1 MFKTINRSQITTFS
15 LMFGI
20 IFLLNLNYTILK
32 SVRKTLAIADLGG
45 DATSIPFFEL
55 FGVLPAAIAMTWIL
69 SKILKKYSMKKVF
82 LITLF
87 IFIFF
92 FLFFAGVCYPKL
104 LTLNKTI
111 YTEFFTK
118 FCSMAFYVMGELW
131 KPALIQILFLGF
143 INYNLTSNQAKSF
156 YPPLML
162 GASLGALLA
171 GPVTVFCNSYN
182 FWYFFPLSS
191 SRWTHS
197 LITMMGLVFLSGS
210 ITAIFY
216 SKLSKYFS
224 HTEKEYEEERN
235 FSLKEALDF
244 FLKSKSLNFLG
255 WIVFADYIAYS
266 LVEVLFL
273 EVLKQKY
280 PLPYDYC
287 TYMGYLS
294 FAHSILTISL
304 ALVIAPLCLKKLKWL
319 HSALILPISLLVIES
334 IFFFFLCSESLSSF
348 IFNLNHEQWLSVLAI
363 LGSILF
369 CSCRAIKYTIF
380 DPCKELVFLGMHKSS
395 RMKGKIVIDGLCSK
409 FGKGASSATTLGFVS
424 LSGSLMASSYLTS
437 IVAISIALSL
447 IFSTKVLSNELDKP
461 KLNRI

>member
-1 MFKTINRSQITTFS
+1 
-15 LMFGI
+15 
-20 IFLLNLNYTILK
+20 
-32 SVRKTLAIADLGG
+32 
-45 DATSIPFFEL
+45 
-55 FGVLPAAIAMTWIL
+55 
-69 SKILKKYSMKKVF
+69 
-82 LITLF
+82 
-87 IFIFF
+87 
-92 FLFFAGVCYPKL
+92 
-104 LTLNKTI
+104 
-111 YTEFFTK
+111 
-118 FCSMAFYVMGELW
+118 
-131 KPALIQILFLGF
+131 
-143 INYNLTSNQAKSF
+143 
-156 YPPLML
+156 
-162 GASLGALLA
+162 
-171 GPVTVFCNSYN
+171 
-182 FWYFFPLSS
+182 
-191 SRWTHS
+191 
-197 LITMMGLVFLSGS
+197 MGLVFLSGS